1 MNQIFQAG
9 LITEKRGEKM
19 QYIVACRQSSVI
31 SIALFDL
38 KVEVEKYIKE
48 GYRLQGG
55 ISISESRVGFYT
67 VAQAMIK
74 E

>member
-1 MNQIFQAG
+1 
-9 LITEKRGEKM
+9 M